1 MKTFICILIISILS
15 VILFACGDGSTQSD
29 NKNDNNIISEKNHEV
44 FPIELTAYNESL
56 ILSGYIIMCAVI

>member
-29 NKNDNNIISEKNHEV
+29 NKNDNNIISENRRE
-44 FPIELTAYNESL
+44 
-56 ILSGYIIMCAVI
+56 